1 MSPRMPAVPKETLWK
16 LFKILLHQ
24 NYDNWIYSTRLYLI
38 TFNCFYA
45 KKAIPGLFFLYFRL
59 FNTVDSKQMFNKF
72 CRWLDSNRGPL
83 VLEATALP
91 TEPQPLLLHLIVFT
105 KLI

>member
-59 FNTVDSKQMFNKF
+59 FNTVDRKQMFRRNF
-72 CRWLDSNRGPL
+72 ADDWIR
-83 VLEATALP
+83 TADLRYRK
-91 TEPQPLLLHLIVFT
+91 QPLYQLSHNHCPLS
-105 KLI
+105 